1 MVYSLIFRGEI
12 LLEIF
17 VFLKTILYTNLIKVE
32 NNRLFVVLLTSL
44 ITLGIIYIILS
55 LNTNKKYS
63 ILFLFYFVFSV
74 FLFANAMYFG
84 YFNKLISIDAFT
96 QAGQVGD
103 VLDSIKELLNFKR
116 LALLLDLPIIA
127 AYLIAIR
134 KNKTISK
141 LNISERKSKR
151 LLLTSTVTVIILFI
165 YITTIGQIKAVASDE
180 IYSFYTSNLINY
192 FKKDNEVENFLTE
205 EDKLEELIHRET
217 QTNEFTAIG
226 ENRNLIVIQ
235 VEALQNF
242 VLFREINGFEIT
254 PNLNKLVKDSATI
267 YYDNYFQLVGKG
279 NTSDAEV
286 ATLNSLYP
294 SLEEPTNTLYYDNSY
309 YGLPWILRDNGYT
322 TWAFHGYKRD
332 FWNRDKAYASEGFQ
346 KFIAQDDFVFDNY
359 IGFGIPDREFF
370 KQSLEYIKEL
380 DQIDENPF
388 FAFLITLTSHT
399 PFKMPPNEKYTDL
412 GELEGTLTG
421 NYIHAIHY
429 TDMEVGRFI
438 ENLKSEGLY
447 ENSIIAIYGDHFGI
461 AAYDETESEN
471 AGKITNERYDYD
483 TMMNIPLL
491 IHVPGENINKTV
503 STVGSQLDFLPTIL
517 NIMGIKN
524 EKGIMFGKDLN
535 GEFTDN
541 YVFPMGYIKEGSV
554 ISEEEMFVRDKALFE
569 NSRAFNRIT
578 REDIDIEKFRELSE
592 RALEEI
598 NLSNYVLKS
607 NYIDRLLNE

>member
-1 MVYSLIFRGEI
+1 M
-12 LLEIF
+12 LEIF

>member
-1 MVYSLIFRGEI
+1 M
-12 LLEIF
+12 LEIF
-17 VFLKTILYTNLIKVE
+17 VFLKTILFMNLIKVE

-116 LALLLDLPIIA
+116 LALLLDLPLLA
-127 AYLIAIR
+127 AYLTAIV

-141 LNISERKSKR
+141 LNISEKKSKR

-267 YYDNYFQLVGKG
+267 YYDNYFHLVGKG

-429 TDMEVGRFI
+429 ADMEVGRFI

-447 ENSIIAIYGDHFGI
+447 ENSIISIYGDHFGI

-578 REDIDIEKFRELSE
+578 REEIDIEKFRDLSE